1 MVAGVREVRLGGG
14 GAWIA
19 AGFHVAA
26 LGTLGGLML
35 GGELAGASGFVVHAA
50 LHLTAFGP
58 VVWAVRRALA
68 GELRSGPGVLAV
80 VLIAG
85 AVTRA
90 VFLVGPPVLSGD
102 LHRAVWEGQVVA
114 AGLDPWAQPPD
125 HPGLEELRERLPEIR
140 DDVEYW
146 MLPAIWPPGAQW
158 FAAAVTSLA
167 PGPAAMRGMLKAGFV
182 LAEAALIAALILLLR
197 RRGLDPLLVA
207 AWVWNPL
214 AVVEIAGSGH
224 GDALGVALVGLALAA
239 ASSGRVLRAAA
250 LAGLSGS
257 VKFAGLALV
266 PFLVMERHTPLS
278 VRTGAPSRRSG
289 EPPPGELGRSIRKQR
304 SMRSRARA
312 AVVAVAGVAMAIP
325 FAPLLAPE
333 RVGDGVVA
341 RLGELGFSL
350 LHYARHWRFNE
361 SLFLPLEAAVGELA
375 RPAALSGVLAVGA
388 VLLLRRE
395 SPAFSM
401 GALAA
406 AGFLLS
412 PVAHPWYL
420 SWSLP
425 FLLLHPERRGWFAG
439 VLALSAT
446 SVLSYEP
453 LWTTPPGAEWIL
465 PPGLRLAEYLAPAAV
480 AWLAVRFSTGP
491 AGGGVQRESE
501 SSRRK

>member
-1 MVAGVREVRLGGG
+1 MVAGVRGVRLGGG
-14 GAWIA
+14 AAWIA
-19 AGFHVAA
+19 AGVHVAA
-26 LGTLGGLML
+26 LGTLGGLMV

-50 LHLTAFGP
+50 LHLAAFGP

-68 GELRSGPGVLAV
+68 RKRRSGRGVLAV

-90 VFLVGPPVLSGD
+90 VFLAGPPVLSGD

-125 HPGLEELRERLPEIR
+125 HPALDELRERLPEIR

-182 LAEAALIAALILLLR
+182 LAEAALVSALILLLR

-224 GDALGVALVGLALAA
+224 GDALGVALIGLALAA

-250 LAGLSGS
+250 LAGLSGA

-266 PFLVMERHTPLS
+266 PFLAM
-278 VRTGAPSRRSG
+278 RTFVRSG
-289 EPPPGELGRSIRKQR
+289 
-304 SMRSRARA
+304 ARA
-312 AVVAVAGVAMAIP
+312 AVVLVAGVAMAIP
-325 FAPLLAPE
+325 FAPLLTPE

-395 SPAFSM
+395 PPAFSM

-453 LWTTPPGAEWIL
+453 LWTTPPGAEWTL

-480 AWLAVRFSTGP
+480 AWLAGRFAPGP
-491 AGGGVQRESE
+491 AGGGAQRESE